1 VHPWPVRRVWTLGGR
16 QRGELGRLLARDCV
30 GLGSFRGGVGGGGE
44 LGVGLGKGRMGGH
57 DGEVEVGCGGRMLG
71 LAKAWRYVRCV
82 DCGRVH
88 PPGGMQ
94 MPLLGGLKG

>member
-1 VHPWPVRRVWTLGGR
+1 LGGK

-30 GLGSFRGGVGGGGE
+30 SASESFGSFGGGGGGCE
-44 LGVGLGKGRMGGH
+44 LGVGVGVGELGKGMMGGGH
-57 DGEVEVGCGGRMLG
+57 GGVVAEVGCGGRMFG
-71 LAKAWRYVRCV
+71 LAKAWRYVPCG

-88 PPGGMQ
+88 PPGGLQ

>member
-16 QRGELGRLLARDCV
+16 QRGELGRLLARDRAS
-30 GLGSFRGGVGGGGE
+30 GSFGSFGRGGGGE
-44 LGVGLGKGRMGGH
+44 LGKGRMGGH

-71 LAKAWRYVRCV
+71 LAKAWRYVPCV